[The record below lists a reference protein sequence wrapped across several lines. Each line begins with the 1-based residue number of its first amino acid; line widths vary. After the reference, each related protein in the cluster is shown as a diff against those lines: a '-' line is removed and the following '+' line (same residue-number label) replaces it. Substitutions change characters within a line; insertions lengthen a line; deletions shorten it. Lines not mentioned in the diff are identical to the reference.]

1 MRAEDGAPGFVAVR
15 LRLIGR
21 FVGLGGLAFGIE
33 KRISPLSLDFA
44 RDSVGMMVL
53 GREREAKAGPPP
65 AAKDDKVKRYVIRSL
80 ANGANDGAPAKI

>member
-53 GREREAKAGPPP
+53 GRERERQKQVLRLRRRMTKLRGM
-65 AAKDDKVKRYVIRSL
+65 
-80 ANGANDGAPAKI
+80 